1 VTTLRLPDGTR
12 YTVGPAPDWP
22 TAFAPPRLRRVYAAA
37 RVVARPTRPAQR
49 STGVRPVNGYALGGG
64 ASPAD
69 AGSEVDWQETMAVRH
84 RLWALGFGVAD
95 AMDTAQR
102 GMGLGWDLAAELIRR
117 SAREAA
123 TVGGAIA
130 CGAGTDQLDPAT
142 RPGRSDVLAAYRE
155 QLEVVEGSGAT
166 AIVMASRA
174 LAATARGPGDYLTV
188 YGTLLSEVSSP
199 VILHWLGP
207 MFDPALEGYW
217 GSSDLD
223 RASETVLDLIA
234 AYPKR
239 IDGIKVSLLDMD
251 REVRLRRRLP
261 PSVRLYTGD
270 DFHYPELILGD
281 GHRHSDALLGIF
293 DAIARPA
300 AAALSWLDEGDTDGY
315 LAAMLPT
322 VPLARHIFEAPT
334 FHYKTGLAFLAWLN
348 GDQSHFRMLG
358 GHERCRDAAHLAKLF
373 VLADQARVLVD
384 PELAVRRLESYLG
397 AAV

>member
-1 VTTLRLPDGTR
+1 MTTLRLPDGTS

-22 TAFAPPRLRRVYAAA
+22 TSLAPPRLRRVYAAA
-37 RVVARPTRPAQR
+37 HVAAKPTR
-49 STGVRPVNGYALGGG
+49 STEGSSGVRPVNGYALGGG
-64 ASPAD
+64 PGPAD
-69 AGSEVDWQETMAVRH
+69 AESEVDWSETMALRH

-102 GMGLGWDLAAELIRR
+102 GMGLGWPLAAELIRR
-117 SAREAA
+117 SAAEAA
-123 TVGGAIA
+123 TVGGALA
-130 CGAGTDQLDPAT
+130 CGAGTDQLDPASGP
-142 RPGRSDVLAAYRE
+142 RRSDVLAAYRE

-166 AIVMASRA
+166 AILMASRA
-174 LAATARGPGDYLTV
+174 LASTARGPDDYLSV
-188 YGTLLSEVSSP
+188 YGTLLSEVSRP

-217 GSSDLD
+217 GSRDLD
-223 RASETVLDLIA
+223 LATETVLDLIA

-239 IDGIKVSLLDMD
+239 VDGIKVSLLDMD

-261 PSVRLYTGD
+261 PGIRLYTGD

-281 GHRHSDALLGIF
+281 GQRHSDALLGIL
-293 DAIARPA
+293 DGIARPA
-300 AAALSWLDEGDTDGY
+300 AAALAFLDEGDTDGY

-334 FHYKTGLAFLAWLN
+334 FHYKTGLAFLSWL
-348 GDQSHFRMLG
+348 GGEQSHFRMLG
-358 GHERCRDAAHLAKLF
+358 GHERSRDANHLARLF

-384 PELAVRRLESYLG
+384 PELAVHRLESYLG

>member
-1 VTTLRLPDGTR
+1 VTTLRLPDGTS

-22 TAFAPPRLRRVYAAA
+22 TALAPPRLRRIYAAA
-37 RVVARPTRPAQR
+37 HVVAKPAPG
-49 STGVRPVNGYALGGG
+49 SSGIRPVNGYALGGG

-69 AGSEVDWQETMAVRH
+69 AGSEVDWPETMALRH

-102 GMGLGWDLAAELIRR
+102 GMGLGWPLAAELIRR
-117 SAREAA
+117 SAEEAA
-123 TVGGAIA
+123 TVGGALA
-130 CGAGTDQLDPAT
+130 CGAGTDQLDPASGP
-142 RPGRSDVLAAYRE
+142 RLSDVLAAYRE
-155 QLEVVEGSGAT
+155 QLEVVESSGAT
-166 AIVMASRA
+166 AILMASRA
-174 LAATARGPGDYLTV
+174 LASTARGPDDYLSV
-188 YGTLLSEVSSP
+188 YGTLLSEVSRP

-217 GSSDLD
+217 GSHDLD
-223 RASETVLDLIA
+223 LATETVLDLIA

-261 PSVRLYTGD
+261 AGVRLYTGD

-281 GHRHSDALLGIF
+281 GERHSDALLGVL
-293 DAIARPA
+293 DGIARPA
-300 AAALSWLDEGDTDGY
+300 AAALAFLDEGDTDGY

-322 VPLARHIFEAPT
+322 VPLARHIFEPPT

-348 GDQSHFRMLG
+348 GEQSHFRMLA
-358 GHERCRDAAHLAKLF
+358 GHERSRDANHLARLF

-384 PELAVRRLESYLG
+384 PELAVHRLESYLG

>member
-1 VTTLRLPDGTR
+1 VTTLRLPDGTS

-22 TAFAPPRLRRVYAAA
+22 TALPPPRLRRVYAAPH
-37 RVVARPTRPAQR
+37 VVAKPAQPAQGE
-49 STGVRPVNGYALGGG
+49 SGIRPVNGYSPGGG
-64 ASPAD
+64 RCPAD
-69 AGSEVDWQETMAVRH
+69 AESEVDWDETMALRH
-84 RLWALGFGVAD
+84 RLWTLGFGVAD

-102 GMGLGWDLAAELIRR
+102 GMGLGWPLAAELIRR
-117 SAREAA
+117 SAAEAA

-130 CGAGTDQLDPAT
+130 CGAGTDQLDPST
-142 RPGRSDVLAAYRE
+142 GPRLSDVLAAYRE
-155 QLEVVEGSGAT
+155 QFEVVEGSGAT
-166 AIVMASRA
+166 AILMASRA
-174 LAATARGPGDYLTV
+174 LAATARGPDDYLSV
-188 YGTLLSEVSSP
+188 YGTLLSEVSRP

-207 MFDPALEGYW
+207 MFDPALDGYW
-217 GSSDLD
+217 GSRDLD
-223 RASETVLDLIA
+223 LATETVLDLIA

-251 REVRLRRRLP
+251 REIRLRRRLP
-261 PSVRLYTGD
+261 AGVRLYTGD

-281 GHRHSDALLGIF
+281 GERHSDALLGVF
-293 DAIARPA
+293 DGIARPA
-300 AAALSWLDEGDTDGY
+300 AAALALLDDGDTDGY

-334 FHYKTGLAFLAWLN
+334 FHYKTGLAFLSWL
-348 GDQSHFRMLG
+348 GGEQSHFRMLG
-358 GHERCRDAAHLAKLF
+358 GHERSRDAKHLARLF